1 MTVAYCIEQA
11 TTDGV
16 VNPDVL
22 RALLVAREDNMAD
35 HLRLAG
41 LQFGLI
47 PELVAAVIA
56 DLGLG
61 TPLSDDEKAIIRN
74 NFQEVMRR
82 IAAGEDP
89 FAPPQES

>member
-1 MTVAYCIEQA
+1 MMTLAYCIEQA

-16 VNPDVL
+16 VNIEVL
-22 RALLVAREDNMAD
+22 KALLLAREDNMAD

-41 LQFGLI
+41 AQFGLF

-61 TPLSDDEKAIIRN
+61 TLPTDEERIIIRN
-74 NFQEVMRR
+74 NFIAKMRELSE
-82 IAAGEDP
+82 G
-89 FAPPQES
+89 QS

>member
-1 MTVAYCIEQA
+1 MMTLAYCIEQA

-16 VNPDVL
+16 VNIEVL
-22 RALLVAREDNMAD
+22 KALLLAREDNMAD

-41 LQFGLI
+41 AQFGLF

-61 TPLSDDEKAIIRN
+61 TLPTDEERVIIRN
-74 NFQEVMRR
+74 NFIAKMRELTE
-82 IAAGEDP
+82 GE
-89 FAPPQES
+89 S